1 MNTAEFDQLAEEL
14 EGYKFLRIEN
24 TKKSAPTLVSLQAD
38 LGELLSEL
46 DKLTSGITGGEGQ
59 KA

>member
-24 TKKSAPTLVSLQAD
+24 NKKSAPTLVSLQAD

-46 DKLTSGITGGEGQ
+46 DKLTAGITGGEGP
-59 KA
+59 KG